1 VKAKL
6 YKAVILIETVVKA
19 ENEDQAIGVLY
30 SQAEKVFDAEFRK
43 DCIKIV
49 GEVANKESLPDG
61 WQGIEIPWG
70 SEGNAIIKDILW
82 ETENNPP
89 LPEEDIELLREYAL
103 HLKKE
108 NERLQKE
115 LSLLLLS
122 QITENDQKLGLY
134 E

>member
-1 VKAKL
+1 MTENEENSPPALTEEGVEL
-6 YKAVILIETVVKA
+6 LIEYV
-19 ENEDQAIGVLY
+19 
-30 SQAEKVFDAEFRK
+30 
-43 DCIKIV
+43 
-49 GEVANKESLPDG
+49 
-61 WQGIEIPWG
+61 
-70 SEGNAIIKDILW
+70 
-82 ETENNPP
+82 
-89 LPEEDIELLREYAL
+89 L